1 MFGLTATS
9 SALALLGLGGYLF
22 WRRYWFF
29 RNPPRQIPPGENI
42 VSPADGTVVYVR
54 QGEPG
59 EPVLSIKRGVP
70 LLLPDLV
77 RQELEHPWLLIGVF
91 MSPFDV
97 HYNRCPIA
105 GRVEFSRHYPPRP
118 VNLAM
123 APMHW
128 RVLCRRSR
136 RYHHSRHLIQNE
148 RVVTKFAGLYQG
160 EPLTCYVVQIAG
172 RRVNRIERFVQV
184 GQRVAKGEIFGL
196 IRFGSQV
203 DLVLNY
209 REGMRVL
216 VTPGQKVKAG
226 ETILIR

>member
-1 MFGLTATS
+1 MFGLATAG
-9 SALALLGLGGYLF
+9 SALAALGLGGYLF

-29 RNPPRQIPPGENI
+29 RNPPRLIPPGENI
-42 VSPADGTVVYVR
+42 VSPADGTVVYVQ

-59 EPVLSIKRGVP
+59 EPVLSLKRGVQ
-70 LLLPDLV
+70 LQLPDLV
-77 RQELEHPWLLIGVF
+77 RQDLDQPWLLIGIF

-105 GRVEFSRHYPPRP
+105 GQVEFSRHYPARP

-123 APMHW
+123 TPMHW
-128 RVLCRRSR
+128 RILCRQPH
-136 RYHHSRHLIQNE
+136 RYRNSRHLLQNE
-148 RVVTKFAGLYQG
+148 RLVTKFTGQYKG
-160 EPLTCYVVQIAG
+160 RPLSCYVIQIAG
-172 RRVNRIERFVQV
+172 RRVNRIEPFVRV

-203 DLVLNY
+203 DLLLPR
-209 REGMRVL
+209 REGIQVL
-216 VTPGQKVKAG
+216 VKPGQKVKAG